1 MQFVDGTFQ
10 TDTPD
15 TIHPGRG
22 KNCLDSLIQS
32 KHVAFTEYPTSRHL
46 YKKPFDTCTV
56 STGRCLT
63 FKKKTARSPPGEQHR
78 GLSVSGL
85 FTRGKLAY
93 TKSSGLASQCI
104 FR

>member
-1 MQFVDGTFQ
+1 MHCIDRQVLNFQ
-10 TDTPD
+10 KENGVP
-15 TIHPGRG
+15 
-22 KNCLDSLIQS
+22 
-32 KHVAFTEYPTSRHL
+32 
-46 YKKPFDTCTV
+46 
-56 STGRCLT
+56 
-63 FKKKTARSPPGEQHR
+63 PPGEQHR